1 MRLDSII
8 DENLTIHINRGDQL
22 ELTLIDNDNPFIAG
36 DKFKFSIMKAND
48 STTVLLQK
56 EYTVESNTN
65 SFDIIVPSEE
75 MRLGDPIKTGTK
87 TYWYEIE
94 HNGIYTVIGYD
105 QQGPKQLIMYPEA
118 ASKED
123 N

>member
-1 MRLDSII
+1 MKLDSII

-22 ELTLIDNDNPFIAG
+22 ELSLIDTENPFVAG

-48 STTVLLQK
+48 STTVLFQK
-56 EYTVESNTN
+56 EYFVENDTN
-65 SFDIIVPSEE
+65 SFDIIISSDE
-75 MRLGDPIKTGTK
+75 MRLGDPLKTGTR

-94 HNGIYTVIGYD
+94 YNGIHTVIGYD
-105 QQGPKQLIMYPEA
+105 RQGPKQLIMYPEA
-118 ASKED
+118 ATKEV